1 MRLILLTL
9 NACCLLAA
17 MPALGDDE
25 ALSVPLWSGEVP
37 GPPSEMVESI
47 RDLPITDGSKAK
59 RDRHI
64 LGVTQPT
71 ISVYL
76 PVNAKKNCPAVVI
89 LPGGGFNI
97 LAMDKEGHDVAR
109 WLCRRGIAGV
119 VVKYRLPDLKAN
131 VYVRNTSIPDVQR
144 AVRLTRSN
152 AQRWQIDPERIGVM
166 GFSAG
171 GYLTAAVGTM
181 FDSGD
186 PNSDDPVERESCRPN
201 FMAPIYP
208 LVSLG
213 PLADNRQELLVRML
227 GPSPTQELRNQYSP
241 ELRVTKE
248 TPPTFLIHANDD
260 RLTAEH
266 SVTFY
271 LALKKASVPV
281 EMHIFARGGHGYGIR
296 QRDLPISSWAHR
308 WLEWMRQEGF
318 VDRIVDK

>member
-109 WLCRRGIAGV
+109 WLCKQGIAGI

-181 FDSGD
+181 FDNGD

-213 PLADNRQELLVRML
+213 PLADSRQELLARML

-241 ELRVTKE
+241 ELRVTKQ